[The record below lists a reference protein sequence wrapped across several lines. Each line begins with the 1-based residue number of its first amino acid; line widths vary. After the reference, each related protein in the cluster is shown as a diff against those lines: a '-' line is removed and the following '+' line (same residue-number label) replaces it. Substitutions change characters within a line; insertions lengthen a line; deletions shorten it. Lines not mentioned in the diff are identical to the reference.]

1 MEELNFIYIASITM
15 QIVSRRCTETQS
27 MTPEQ
32 ISLTNVIIL
41 NPNLEKWQVKKK
53 TPTAGEKK
61 TFKPNSCK
69 EKLHYKRKK
78 PQAGP
83 GS

>member
-1 MEELNFIYIASITM
+1 M
-15 QIVSRRCTETQS
+15 QIVSRHFTEIQS

-32 ISLTNVIIL
+32 IPLTKVIIL
-41 NPNLEKWQVKKK
+41 NPNQRKIASKTKKL
-53 TPTAGEKK
+53 PQWWRKK
-61 TFKPNSCK
+61 IFKPNSGK

-78 PQAGP
+78 PRAGL